1 LRRWSDYGDGDGART
16 RENPQRRSEGIVG
29 SVGTPPIAYLGEE
42 AGERRCKSV
51 PLQTEGTGW
60 DTAHAAVFL
69 ASDEARWVTGVML
82 PIDGGFLAI
91 QA

>member
-1 LRRWSDYGDGDGART
+1 
-16 RENPQRRSEGIVG
+16 
-29 SVGTPPIAYLGEE
+29 
-42 AGERRCKSV
+42 V

-60 DTAHAAVFL
+60 DVGHAAVYL

-91 QA
+91 RQWPR